1 MINTKKLK
9 NIGITKFFAEIGW
22 REFAYH
28 LVYHFPE
35 MLKKNLRKNFDNF
48 PWSTNKSHLEKWKSG
63 KTGYPLVDAAMRQM
77 YEIGWMHNRLRMV
90 TGSFLVKHLR
100 INWLE
105 GEKYFK
111 DTLLDYDTANNVSGW
126 QWIAGCGADAAPYF
140 RIFNPITQSE
150 KFDPDGEF
158 IKKWVPELKTLPKKF
173 IHKPWEI
180 PGDFAAK
187 INFNLKQN
195 YYEPIVDHAEA
206 RQAALAA
213 FEYTKK
219 K

>member
-1 MINTKKLK
+1 M
-9 NIGITKFFAEIGW
+9 
-22 REFAYH
+22 
-28 LVYHFPE
+28 
-35 MLKKNLRKNFDNF
+35 
-48 PWSTNKSHLEKWKSG
+48 
-63 KTGYPLVDAAMRQM
+63 
-77 YEIGWMHNRLRMV
+77 
-90 TGSFLVKHLR
+90 
-100 INWLE
+100 
-105 GEKYFK
+105 
-111 DTLLDYDTANNVSGW
+111 
-126 QWIAGCGADAAPYF
+126 
-140 RIFNPITQSE
+140 
-150 KFDPDGEF
+150 
-158 IKKWVPELKTLPKKF
+158 PELKELPKKF